1 MTGWSIIARVTDGGP
16 NAYIPNMRAMTSSSD
31 NAATA
36 APDLTRPEAGQLM
49 RWATYASVATAFVL
63 IAAKVVAYLLTDSVS
78 LLSTLLDS
86 LLDAAASLINLLAV
100 RHALTPADREHRF
113 GHGKAEPLAA
123 LGQSTFIAGS
133 AAFLIVQA
141 ANRLVSPH
149 PVTHTAIGLGVMAFS
164 IAATLLLV
172 LFQRF
177 VIRRTGSLAI
187 KADSLHYAS
196 DLIVNASVVVA
207 LILIAVYGWQR
218 VDPVFGGGIALYII
232 YTAWQIARSALDML
246 MDRELPDEERKRI
259 RAIALANPNVRAVH
273 DLRTRAAGQTVF
285 MQMHLEVDGKLT
297 LAEAHTIADAVE
309 EQIHAAYPGAEIIIH
324 EDPAGIVEARPVY
337 R

>member
-1 MTGWSIIARVTDGGP
+1 
-16 NAYIPNMRAMTSSSD
+16 MR
-31 NAATA
+31 
-36 APDLTRPEAGQLM
+36 
-49 RWATYASVATAFVL
+49 RWQPRSLL

-123 LGQSTFIAGS
+123 LG
-133 AAFLIVQA
+133 
-141 ANRLVSPH
+141 P
-149 PVTHTAIGLGVMAFS
+149 IGLHRRLGRLPDRAGGQPPG
-164 IAATLLLV
+164 IAAPGDEHRPSGWASWSFRSRRRCVLV

-187 KADSLHYAS
+187 NADSLHYAS

-207 LILIAVYGWQR
+207 LILVAVYGWQR
-218 VDPVFGGGIALYII
+218 VDPVFGAGIALYII

-246 MDRELPDEERKRI
+246 MDRELPDEERQRI
-259 RAIALANPNVRAVH
+259 RAIALANPGVRAVH
-273 DLRTRAAGQTVF
+273 DLRTRAAGQTMFV
-285 MQMHLEVDGKLT
+285 QMHLEVDGKLS